1 MLKNTKIK
9 FALFLTLYTLLISG
23 CSQIPLYSDLP
34 LNPPESIPLK
44 NVNVALVLSG
54 GGAKGVA
61 HAGVLEVLEKEK
73 IPIDLIVGCSAGSM
87 IGAFYADNPDSE
99 VLREK
104 VLKTRK
110 RELLDPSL
118 SQSFQMLWGVKGFM
132 RGHAL
137 KRYLTK
143 NLRSEQ
149 FCDLKIPLAVVT
161 TDVNA
166 ARSYVIDSG
175 LLVPAIHASS
185 ALPLA
190 FEPLKIY
197 GKTLV
202 DGGVISPLPV
212 EIAKKY
218 KPKVIIAVYIGNRP
232 EEYPVTTNFELLY
245 RSIHISYYAL
255 AIWQTYQAD
264 ILICPAVDAFG
275 FFDDRNN
282 MDLYLAGKIAALKA
296 LPDIHLALK
305 KANIALHSALNPQ
318 H

>member
-1 MLKNTKIK
+1 MLKNKKIR
-9 FALFLTLYTLLISG
+9 FNLLLILSIFFNG
-23 CSQIPLYSDLP
+23 CSQIPLYSGLP
-34 LNPPESIPLK
+34 ACPPESIPPK

-73 IPIDLIVGCSAGSM
+73 IPIDLIVGSSAGSM
-87 IGAFYADNPDSE
+87 IGAFYADNPDSYA
-99 VLREK
+99 LREK
-104 VLKTRK
+104 VLKTKK

-143 NLRSEQ
+143 NLEADE
-149 FCDLKIPLAVVT
+149 FCQLKIPLAVVT

-166 ARSYVIDSG
+166 ARAYVIDSG
-175 LLVPAIHASS
+175 VLVPAIHASS
-185 ALPLA
+185 AIPLA
-190 FEPLKIY
+190 FEPLQMY

-218 KPKVIIAVYIGNRP
+218 DPKMIIAVYIGNRP

-264 ILICPAVDAFG
+264 ILIRPAVDAFG

-282 MDLYLAGKIAALKA
+282 LDLYLAGKIAALKA
-296 LPDIHLALK
+296 LPDIHKALK
-305 KANIALHSALNPQ
+305 KANIALR
-318 H
+318 